1 MQTDINNYIDNNLFT
16 RHYLEDEIRGL
27 FKPEEAKPVFEAL
40 LAAFDEEKFR
50 LLSENQLEAEWIAK
64 ILGCL
69 GYAFQTQF
77 RKLSFGKTLIP
88 DFALFANAELKDAG
102 YSQDNADCTNVLA
115 FCEAKAYD
123 IVLDNK
129 KIDLKSPHFQLID
142 YLTKLKINFGFLTNG
157 KYWRFYDVS
166 QNVANKV
173 FFEINLT
180 DIFKAKDFEAF
191 LYFYTIF
198 HLDRFKTK
206 DGAPALHTLV
216 EGNKIAIANVERD
229 LKAVIYGKDSIV
241 EQFGR
246 SLYRRLGEDTD
257 LGEVY
262 QNAVTFCFR
271 LLFVAYFEDKFH
283 DTLFDLHFYY
293 RRKSLHLLLDRI
305 AKIEDY
311 PDPHYSA
318 WSELQH
324 LFQILDKGEPNLDI
338 PLLNGGLFSAE
349 KAKFLQTPKAINNA
363 DLRQILDLLLLSDKK
378 TRRDFR
384 TLSVQHLG
392 NIYEGLLEFEFR
404 LVVDSALYYLTYTEA
419 GKFVEGYFD
428 SYDYAAIKANK
439 KITNLQEIKYSKGDI
454 YFSDRSSNRKTTASY
469 YTPPAFTQYMAKEA
483 IAYAQL
489 RQPNIL
495 KWRILDNACGSGH
508 FLIETLDQV
517 TRLAYELITKNNTD
531 KEGETGEETNKETP
545 EVLALRHTFAEE
557 KQAVFAS
564 VRQVLGFDIEIDE
577 ISLLKR
583 LMLKKVI
590 YGLDLNAFAVELSR
604 LSLWLDTFIIGT
616 PLSFIEHHIRQGNAL
631 VGSTKAELTE
641 ALGANNLFKEN
652 ILTKINDLVGQ
663 LLAINDLR
671 DNNAQDIASSKAT
684 FQRLAPAL
692 ARLNRILNL
701 ISYQKML
708 PFVYDK
714 ATAKTQAEA
723 VKTALDNPND
733 FFEQDNAHPLSLE
746 IDKIAQQYLFFN
758 YEIAF
763 AEAFAN
769 PEDSGFHIVIG
780 NPPWD
785 VAEFNEAEFFSVW
798 RSSYRTKLHSE
809 KKEIRDNVLE
819 YPLAAREYEERKNY
833 IINTNNYYQS
843 ALPLSSGKG
852 NLFRFFLEHNLRLV
866 HPDGSLNYL
875 TPSAWTYEDSS
886 ITLRKYIFEQ
896 YQTRYFYQF
905 ENREKIFD
913 RVDSRYK
920 FAAYQIA
927 PNAAAVQLDTH
938 IRTRFM
944 QTDIN
949 ILLGQEDIIPYP
961 IADIVGLSPLHS
973 SLFEVRTAQDL
984 AILRKLYAKFEPI
997 NTEYIDFRN
1006 ELNMTND
1013 RDIFLETCANPA
1025 QDWQLHEGKTI
1036 HQYNAKFAAPNY
1048 WVNADALKTRLTSVE
1063 TSRLIGDIYEQL
1075 STIDRNK
1082 KKGKREAVLL
1092 YLGMKE
1098 ETELLPFLDFD
1109 FNYPRLAFR
1118 DIARN
1123 TDKRSIIMAL
1133 LPPKVTLGHTASAS
1147 VTHKYCLTTDK
1158 KVISQP
1164 VNMSRVLFIQ
1174 AVLNSFITDFA
1185 IRFLIDIHVS
1195 KTYLMR
1201 LPMPQP
1207 SDAELQKNAVYQR
1220 IVRLAAMLNLQTA
1233 GIGAYGDMAAGLG
1246 IVAGDLPTTQKQ
1258 RDKIAVE
1265 IDCAVARLYGISRE
1279 ELAHLVSPA
1288 YFKIFNEQNAGYIAM
1303 LLETYT

>member
-1 MQTDINNYIDNNLFT
+1 MELSINKYINNNLFT
-16 RHYLEDEIRGL
+16 RHYLEDELPLL
-27 FKPEEAKPVFEAL
+27 FNPTAAKPIFDAL

-50 LLSENQLEAEWIAK
+50 LLSENQLENEWIAK
-64 ILGCL
+64 ILDGL

-88 DFALFANAELKDAG
+88 DFALFANAALKDAG
-102 YSQDNADCTNVLA
+102 YSQDDADCTNVLA

-206 DGAPALHTLV
+206 DGAPALHSLV

-305 AKIEDY
+305 ANIEDY
-311 PDPHYSA
+311 PDAHYSA

-363 DLRQILDLLLLSDKK
+363 DLRQILNLLLLSDKK

-404 LVVDSALYYLTYTEA
+404 LVVDSALYYLIYTEA
-419 GKFVEGYFD
+419 GKTIEGYFD
-428 SYDYAAIKANK
+428 AYDYAAIKANK
-439 KITNLQEIKYSKGDI
+439 KISNLQELKYSKGDI

-517 TRLAYELITKNNTD
+517 TRLAYELIGD
-531 KEGETGEETNKETP
+531 KEQETP
-545 EVLALRHTFAEE
+545 EVVALRDTFAEE

-631 VGSTKAELTE
+631 VGSTKAELKE
-641 ALGANNLFKEN
+641 ALGENNLFKEN
-652 ILTKINDLVGQ
+652 ILSKINDLVGQ
-663 LLAINDLR
+663 LLVINNLR
-671 DNNAQDIASSKAT
+671 DNNADDIAASKAT

-723 VKTALDNPND
+723 VKTALDNPSD

-785 VAEFNEAEFFSVW
+785 KTKFDEAEFFSVW
-798 RSSYRTKLHSE
+798 RSSYRTMLQSE
-809 KKEIRDNVLE
+809 KAATRATVLD
-819 YPLAAREYEERKNY
+819 YPLAAREYAARKDY
-833 IINTNNYYQS
+833 ITATNEYFKAYF
-843 ALPLSSGKG
+843 PLNRGAG
-852 NLFRFFLEHNLRLV
+852 DNNLFRLFLEHNLRLV

-886 ITLRKYIFEQ
+886 ITLRKHIFEQ

-927 PNAAAVQLDTH
+927 PNAAAAQLDTH

-984 AILRKLYAKFEPI
+984 AILRKLYGKFEPI
-997 NTEYIDFRN
+997 NTEYIDFRR
-1006 ELNMTND
+1006 ELDMTND

-1036 HQYNAKFAAPNY
+1036 HQYNAKFATPNY
-1048 WVNADALKTRLTSVE
+1048 WVNADALKARLTSVE
-1063 TSRLIGDIYEQL
+1063 TSRLVGDIYEQL
-1075 STIDRNK
+1075 PLEMK
-1082 KKGKREAVLL
+1082 KKGKRDAVLL
-1092 YLGMKE
+1092 HLGMKE
-1098 ETELLPFLDFD
+1098 ETELLPYLDFD

-1118 DIARN
+1118 SIARN
-1123 TDKRSIIMAL
+1123 TDERTIISAL
-1133 LPPKVTLGHTASAS
+1133 LPKNITFGHSMMATT
-1147 VTHKYCLTTDK
+1147 THYYLLKADK
-1158 KVISQP
+1158 TVISIA
-1164 VNMSRVLFIQ
+1164 NSINKTLFIQ
-1174 AVLNSFITDFA
+1174 AILNSLVADFF
-1185 IRFLIDIHVS
+1185 IRFLVDINVS

-1201 LPMPQP
+1201 LPLPQP
-1207 SDAELQKNAVYQR
+1207 SDVELQKNAVYQR

-1265 IDCAVARLYGISRE
+1265 IDCAVARLYGISRA

-1303 LLETYT
+1303 LLESYEGA

>member
-1 MQTDINNYIDNNLFT
+1 MQTDIKNYIDNNLFT
-16 RHYLEDEIRGL
+16 RHYLEDELPLL

-246 SLYRRLGEDTD
+246 SLYRRLGADTD

-404 LVVDSALYYLTYTEA
+404 LVVDSALYYLIYTEA
-419 GKFVEGYFD
+419 GKTIEGYFD
-428 SYDYAAIKANK
+428 AYDYAAIKANK
-439 KITNLQEIKYSKGDI
+439 KITNLQELKYSKGDI

-517 TRLAYELITKNNTD
+517 TRLAYELIGD
-531 KEGETGEETNKETP
+531 KEQETP

-701 ISYQKML
+701 ITYQKML

-723 VKTALDNPND
+723 VKFALDNPND
-733 FFEQDNAHPLSLE
+733 FFEQDNAHELSIE

-763 AEAFAN
+763 AEAFAD

-785 VAEFNEAEFFSVW
+785 KTKFDEAEFFSVW
-798 RSSYRTKLHSE
+798 RSSYRTMLQSE
-809 KKEIRDNVLE
+809 KAATRATVLD
-819 YPLAAREYEERKNY
+819 YPLAAREYAARKDY
-833 IINTNNYYQS
+833 ITATNEYFKAYF
-843 ALPLSSGKG
+843 PLNRGAG
-852 NLFRFFLEHNLRLV
+852 DNNLFRLFLEHNLRLV

-886 ITLRKYIFEQ
+886 ITLRKHIFEQ

-927 PNAAAVQLDTH
+927 PNAAAAQLDTH

-944 QTDIN
+944 QTDIKV
-949 ILLGQEDIIPYP
+949 LLGQENIIPYP

-984 AILRKLYAKFEPI
+984 AILRKLYGKFEPI
-997 NTEYIDFRN
+997 NTEYIDFRR
-1006 ELNMTND
+1006 ELDMTND

-1025 QDWQLHEGKTI
+1025 QDWALYQGKMI
-1036 HQYNAKFAAPNY
+1036 HQYNSKYDTPNY
-1048 WVNADALKTRLTSVE
+1048 WVNCGTLKLRLQSVE
-1063 TSRLIGDIYEQL
+1063 IYRLVNDIYEQL
-1075 STIDRNK
+1075 PLENK
-1082 KKGKREAVLL
+1082 KKGKRESVLL
-1092 YLGMKE
+1092 YLGMRE
-1098 ETELLPFLDFD
+1098 DTELLPFLDFD
-1109 FNYPRLAFR
+1109 FNYVRLAFR
-1118 DIARN
+1118 EIARN
-1123 TDKRSIIMAL
+1123 TDNRTVISTL
-1133 LPPKVTLGHTASAS
+1133 LPSSLTANHKINFSAPK
-1147 VTHKYCLTTDK
+1147 KYVLTSDK
-1158 KVISQP
+1158 KILSVPISIE
-1164 VNMSRVLFIQ
+1164 RVLFVN
-1174 AVLNSFITDFA
+1174 AVFNSFVFDYA
-1185 IRFLIDIHVS
+1185 IRFLVDISVS

-1201 LPMPQP
+1201 LPLPQP
-1207 SDAELQKNAVYQR
+1207 SDVELKTNPVYQR
-1220 IVRLAAMLNLQTA
+1220 IVRLAAILNLYTA
-1233 GIGAYGDMAAGLG
+1233 GIGAYGDMAAALG

-1265 IDCAVARLYGISRE
+1265 IDCAVARLYGISKE